1 MTIFALNFPKAIIFR
16 MSEQICVLNLNFPQ
30 KFSIVQIRYLFYF
43 PPIKKYLK
51 IEFSII
57 EERAN
62 NSTIIKYKLLRD
74 KWIIDE
80 RVGKL
85 SEVTTKTWSEFPEVR
100 TWKRNLS
107 GRVTGNNWKRG
118 SD

>member
-16 MSEQICVLNLNFPQ
+16 TSEQICVLNLNFPQ
-30 KFSIVQIRYLFYF
+30 KFSIVQIRYLFF

-85 SEVTTKTWSEFPEVR
+85 SEVTTKTWSEFPKVR